1 MEEARA
7 LLYQG
12 ELDPREQ
19 TKLACAYAK
28 TLGQAPVDMALQCI
42 DEMFGCFTVVLND
55 QNAAACS
62 SHAFLIS
69 NLRRPDEWTLIRRRT
84 LLIESKIQILTFLS
98 EFNLLLIC
106 VICSDCVIC
115 SERLSKQH

>member
-1 MEEARA
+1 HAIDDNDRKFGRTGA
-7 LLYQG
+7 T
-12 ELDPREQ
+12 Q
-19 TKLACAYAK
+19 TIVAVASK
-28 TLGQAPVDMALQCI
+28 VDLIAATRQCI